1 MRGAEN
7 RKSKPKGASFRSN
20 NGFPPNVTLR
30 APAILRGIQKS
41 GENVPK
47 MSRGPFSDAARK
59 MSRKCFEN
67 VEKMSGAQKNVQ
79 KTLEKCQKNVP
90 GHLKNILKPF

>member
-1 MRGAEN
+1 M
-7 RKSKPKGASFRSN
+7 
-20 NGFPPNVTLR
+20 R

-67 VEKMSGAQKNVQ
+67 VGKMSGAQK
-79 KTLEKCQKNVP
+79 KCPKNV
-90 GHLKNILKPF
+90 GKMSKKCLGTFETHFETIFGTEKAFKGGARFARAPFGGF